1 MCIRDRLMAALRVPL
16 PGETWVTLARDE
28 ETRLMDLLVVEILL
42 EDLVEFLTSMML
54 DVARLVKM
62 FIAGAR
68 VGVML
73 AETGRVEVLE
83 SGRKLEVGRARS
95 GLVETLE
102 VLVML
107 AETSVMLDV
116 VTSVERPMAG
126 AILGVGVM
134 LVEAT
139 KVGKVRM
146 QVKLINML

>member
-1 MCIRDRLMAALRVPL
+1 M

-28 ETRLMDLLVVEILL
+28 ETRLMDLSVVETVRL

-54 DVARLVKM
+54 DVARLVERPM
-62 FIAGAR
+62 AGAR

-83 SGRKLEVGRARS
+83 SGKKLEVGRARS

-116 VTSVERPMAG
+116 VTSGEAPMAG

-134 LVEAT
+134 PVEAT

-146 QVKLINML
+146 QVKLIQTL